1 MEIKLFD
8 KKDYDYYNPTP
19 YINHL
24 VSFCDTKIQHEVSWE
39 IDSEVYD
46 YLFTYLNE
54 EDRANERKKKRVFS
68 KDFTS
73 IIKSKH
79 ADRVIR
85 SLERVVDAFSS
96 DLDSRVETQKRR
108 IRNSEENLRS
118 LEVGIKEQ
126 IESIAREKEELKEL
140 ENVIEKYT
148 TKDKTGTPELP
159 F

>member
-24 VSFCDTKIQHEVSWE
+24 VSFCDTKSQHEVSWE
-39 IDSEVYD
+39 IDNEIYD

-54 EDRANERKKKRVFS
+54 EDRNNERKKKRVFS

-73 IIKSKH
+73 LVKSKH
-79 ADRVIR
+79 ADRVIK
-85 SLERVVDAFSS
+85 SLERVVSAFSS
-96 DLDSRVETQKRR
+96 DLESRIETQKLR
-108 IRNSEENLRS
+108 ITNSEENLKR
-118 LEVGIKEQ
+118 LEVDVKEQ
-126 IESIAREKEELKEL
+126 LESIVREKEELKEL